1 MSVAVSEPAA
11 GASQVNVENVSRFF
25 GKEGERLIALNDV
38 SLQIRHGEFVC
49 LVGPSG
55 CGKSTL
61 LRIMAG
67 LTAPS
72 AGKVFLEGQ
81 HVTRPSPNVSL
92 MLQTPTLMP
101 WRTALANTLL
111 PVELRGK
118 VKDEDVSRA
127 EQLLDLVGLKEFTR
141 HYPKQ
146 LSGGMQQRVA
156 LSRVLVTDPHL
167 LLLDE
172 PFGAL
177 DEFTR
182 ERLNVELAAV
192 VARGKRTVVLVTH
205 SINEAVFLADRV
217 VAMGTKPGR
226 VVGTLQVP
234 HERPRD
240 PKVMYSTEFLK
251 VASEVKEMLVS
262 EGGAR

>member
-1 MSVAVSEPAA
+1 MSVVSEHATEDVL
-11 GASQVNVENVSRFF
+11 VNVDGVSRHF
-25 GKEGERLIALNDV
+25 GKEGQTLIALSDV
-38 SLQIRHGEFVC
+38 SLQIHKGQFVT

-72 AGKVFLEGQ
+72 AGRVYFDGQ
-81 HVTRPSPNVSL
+81 QVVQPSLDVSL

-101 WRTALANTLL
+101 WRTALSNTIL

-118 VKDEDVSRA
+118 VTPEHVSRA
-127 EQLLDLVGLKEFTR
+127 GRLLDLVGLNEFHK

-156 LSRVLVTDPHL
+156 LSRVLVTDPQL

-182 ERLNVELAAV
+182 ERLNVELATLC
-192 VARGKRTVVLVTH
+192 ARSRRTVVLVTH

-217 VAMGTKPGR
+217 VAMGTKPGH
-226 VVGTLQVP
+226 VVGTVDVP
-234 HERPRD
+234 LDRPRD
-240 PKVMYSTEFLK
+240 PKVMYSADFLK
-251 VASEVKEMLVS
+251 VAAEVRDMLLS
-262 EGGAR
+262 EGGTR